1 MGGWLVELGQKLGG
15 NGLHRDGLHL
25 DTAKKIAMG
34 NEAWNSHGESSDCR
48 IEGLRDPTGNHNRIP
63 CPAERSEDPNKTGK
77 RSEQTDERA
86 RSGCDFKDDEA
97 FFHAG

>member
-15 NGLHRDGLHL
+15 DGLHGDGLHL

-34 NEAWNSHGESSDCR
+34 NEAWNSHGESSYR
-48 IEGLRDPTGNHNRIP
+48 GIEGLRDPTGNHNRIP
-63 CPAERSEDPNKTGK
+63 RPAERSEDPNKTGK

-86 RSGCDFKDDEA
+86 RPSRHFKNHEA